1 MDRKYRQ
8 RGYQDSGPSAPR
20 GGAGPFDDRPARLEG
35 APRGR
40 SAGRPSEEVFR
51 CRACHEKNDPEVA
64 PASLCAKCQT
74 PLHACAQCRHFD
86 GGAQFQCRQPIP
98 APIPAKSRAN
108 DCSFYEPAV
117 TLDLTGR
124 KATDTP
130 DQARSAF
137 DALFGRKP

>member
-8 RGYQDSGPSAPR
+8 RGYQDNAPRTPR
-20 GGAGPFDDRPARLEG
+20 GGGGPFDDRPARLEG

-51 CRACHEKNDPEVA
+51 CRACNEKNDPEVA
-64 PASLCAKCQT
+64 LAALCVKCHA

-86 GGAQFQCRQPIP
+86 GGAPLQCRQPIP
-98 APIPAKSRAN
+98 VAIPAKSRAN
-108 DCSFYEPAV
+108 ECTFYEPAV

-137 DALFGRKP
+137 DALFGKKK

>member
-8 RGYQDSGPSAPR
+8 NGYQDNAPR
-20 GGAGPFDDRPARLEG
+20 AARSGSGPFDGRPARIEG

-51 CRACHEKNDPEVA
+51 CRTCHEKNDPEVGL
-64 PASLCAKCQT
+64 ASLCVKCRA
-74 PLHACAQCRHFD
+74 PLHACSQCRHFD
-86 GGAQFQCRQPIP
+86 GGAPFQCRQPVP
-98 APIPAKSRAN
+98 AAISAKSREN
-108 DCSFYEPAV
+108 ECTLYEPAV

-124 KATDTP
+124 KASDTP

-137 DALFGRKP
+137 DALFGKKK

>member
-8 RGYQDSGPSAPR
+8 RGYQDNAPSAPR
-20 GGAGPFDDRPARLEG
+20 GGSFGDRPARLEG

-64 PASLCAKCQT
+64 LAALCVKCRA

-86 GGAQFQCRQPIP
+86 GGAPFQCRQPIP
-98 APIPAKSRAN
+98 AAIPAKSRAN
-108 DCSFYEPAV
+108 ECALYEPAV

-124 KATDTP
+124 KAADTP

-137 DALFGRKP
+137 DALFGKKR

>member
-8 RGYQDSGPSAPR
+8 RGYQDNAPSAPR
-20 GGAGPFDDRPARLEG
+20 GGSGPFDGHPARLEG

-51 CRACHEKNDPEVA
+51 CRACHERNDPAVA
-64 PASLCAKCQT
+64 REALCVKCGA

-86 GGAQFQCRQPIP
+86 GGAPFQCRQPVP
-98 APIPAKSRAN
+98 AAVPAKSRAN

-124 KATDTP
+124 KAADTP

-137 DALFGRKP
+137 DALFGKKK

>member
-8 RGYQDSGPSAPR
+8 RGYQDNAPTAPR
-20 GGAGPFDDRPARLEG
+20 GGSGPFDDRPARIEG

-51 CRACHEKNDPEVA
+51 CRSCHERNDPVVA
-64 PASLCAKCQT
+64 RDALCVKCRA

-86 GGAQFQCRQPIP
+86 GGAPFQCRQPVP
-98 APIPAKSRAN
+98 AAISPKSRAN
-108 DCSFYEPAV
+108 DCAFYEPAV

-124 KATDTP
+124 KAADTP

-137 DALFGRKP
+137 DALFGKKR